1 MKPTFYANWFEL
13 TELSDDSA
21 TRMMNRNEQRCRVG
35 RFSFF
40 LRILL
45 VWCVASWRRV
55 TQFGGISCGWWKQ
68 QSSNNGQSQSVW
80 TENVSLFFWGKT
92 LSNVASNGKSL
103 RTNLNFW
110 RDTSRD
116 GWSIGWLR
124 RIRSTLKWNSNK
136 IWEKLSQWMEC
147 LLSWSAIIGFD

>member
-1 MKPTFYANWFEL
+1 MQMKPTFYANWFEL

-116 GWSIGWLR
+116 GWSIASHQINFESFKNEIQIKFERNYRSEWNVCSAGR
-124 RIRSTLKWNSNK
+124 R
-136 IWEKLSQWMEC
+136 
-147 LLSWSAIIGFD
+147 